1 MKKAT
6 VFKILIILLM
16 ALMIWIPNG
25 LADRLYIWTDEKGA
39 SHITQH
45 PPTPKGQLKEVL
57 DYTHETIP
65 KQPSPAK
72 QTVNELEASEKEL
85 FEDKEARKKRAVEA
99 VEREKK
105 ATLLSRPYVCSLQ
118 APDIDVWV
126 SVFNTNSY
134 REKSGQL
141 WSGKIEKYQQ
151 QIITPKSEWIIF
163 SYRTEIKGPMKNES
177 ARNCS
182 GGGVIKLVR

>member
-6 VFKILIILLM
+6 VFKILVILMM
-16 ALMIWIPNG
+16 ASFIWIPNG
-25 LADRLYIWTDEKGA
+25 RTDRLYIWTDENGA

-45 PPTPKGQLKEVL
+45 PPTQKGQLKEVL
-57 DYTHETIP
+57 DYTHESIP
-65 KQPSPAK
+65 KQPSPAA
-72 QTVNELEASEKEL
+72 QPVNELEASEKEL
-85 FEDKEARKKRAVEA
+85 FEDKATRKKRAVEA

-105 ATLLSRPYVCSLQ
+105 TELLSRPYVCYLQ

-134 REKSGQL
+134 KEKVNQL

-151 QIITPKSEWIIF
+151 QVITPNSEWIIF

-177 ARNCS
+177 VRNCS
-182 GGGVIKLVR
+182 GGGVIKLIR